1 MVYSI
6 CELAGVMQMI
16 TLVLEFP
23 ASELLR
29 IFVKV
34 EFL

>member
-6 CELAGVMQMI
+6 CELAGVIQII

-23 ASELLR
+23 ESELLR
-29 IFVKV
+29 ILVNV
-34 EFL
+34 EFR